1 MDIFN
6 FMWRYKNMVTG
17 KPKFKDEDNPQIVDS
32 VTAVDSPKNISEH
45 YWDRKMTAQGTSQL
59 VYVNGSKSSEGE
71 KKMIKPIPIILA
83 TTNATK
89 IRKITRFAEIWQWEH
104 RIGLRVYTPN
114 DIGIADIDCPE
125 IYYTFEQNAALKVDH
140 MIWTLNEDRG
150 LKCDFDIKK
159 DPYIIMA
166 NDSGLEI
173 PVLNNWPGVK
183 TKRCCKGTDMT
194 SAEYILYELNR
205 KIPNSEDHDGY
216 VVNATVAKLFNY
228 GTDNVFTSSS
238 KDFQDVI
245 ISRPEC
251 SDKVFTM
258 WDICSPYRVYSNGYI
273 AQCKTYTQMSIDESI
288 LYGDYMWKS
297 FESVM
302 KCIEP
307 EINEYIERRKKEEEV

>member
-1 MDIFN
+1 MV
-6 FMWRYKNMVTG
+6 KNRQKFTIEGPSDNSHYDKRVSTSEEVQMTYIG
-17 KPKFKDEDNPQIVDS
+17 KGKKTEEDKQ
-32 VTAVDSPKNISEH
+32 
-45 YWDRKMTAQGTSQL
+45 
-59 VYVNGSKSSEGE
+59 
-71 KKMIKPIPIILA
+71 MIKPIPIILA
-83 TTNATK
+83 TTNPTK

-104 RIGLRVYTPN
+104 RIELRVYTPN

-166 NDSGLEI
+166 SDSGLEI
-173 PVLNNWPGVK
+173 PALNNWPGVK
-183 TKRCCKGTDMT
+183 TKRCCMGTGLNMT
-194 SAEYILYELNR
+194 SAEYILHELNR

-238 KDFQDVI
+238 KDCQDVI

-251 SDKVFTM
+251 SDKVFTA
-258 WDICSPYRVYSNGYI
+258 WDICSPYKYFNG
-273 AQCKTYTQMSIDESI
+273 QLHKCKTYTEMSINESI
-288 LYGDYMWKS
+288 IYGDYMWQS
-297 FESVM
+297 FEKVM
-302 KCIEP
+302 KP
-307 EINEYIERRKKEEEV
+307 FKGYINEYIESQEDKK